1 MTVIALVPAAGRG
14 ERLGL
19 GMPKFWVDVDGRPLL
34 WHAVRALSE
43 AGVDRIVVAVGVGDT
58 EAAAA
63 LLGRRVWV
71 VEGGA
76 LRVASVRAALD
87 VALTTGS
94 AEVILVHDAAGAF
107 MPD

>member
-1 MTVIALVPAAGRG
+1 MTVIALVPAVGRG

-43 AGVDRIVVAVGVGDT
+43 AGVDRIVAPVGAG
-58 EAAAA
+58 ERGAAAA
-63 LLGRRVWV
+63 WLGPELLV
-71 VEGGA
+71 VEGGPDRA
-76 LRVASVRAALD
+76 APVRAALD

-94 AEVILVHDAAGAF
+94 AEVIL
-107 MPD
+107 